1 MQWFHVVLV
10 IEVLEV
16 LVVTEVEVEVQ
27 ILTIDHALPFVRVIQ
42 VYVAVPRLV
51 AVQAVPDLLI
61 YLLDQDEAIIH
72 QEMLGRKE

>member
-16 LVVTEVEVEVQ
+16 LVVTEAEVEVQ

-72 QEMLGRKE
+72 QEM

>member
-10 IEVLEV
+10 IEVL
-16 LVVTEVEVEVQ
+16 VVTEAEVEVQ

>member
-16 LVVTEVEVEVQ
+16 LVVTEAEVEVQ

-61 YLLDQDEAIIH
+61 YLLDQDEAIID

>member
-1 MQWFHVVLV
+1 M
-10 IEVLEV
+10 
-16 LVVTEVEVEVQ
+16 LVVTEAEVEVQ

>member
-16 LVVTEVEVEVQ
+16 LVVTEAEVEVQ